1 MLLTA
6 TITVRENQRCL
17 AARLRDLAG
26 ALAAAAMLLLAAAG
40 LFLSWQSPLAHRLS
54 THMQSSDAAYL
65 GLFVS
70 GFWSGRQAHLI
81 LAIAAAS
88 IIALI
93 AWLRGNPKAVA
104 AAVALASMAGVSLW
118 SGILRPGLAARR
130 TLKAFAGQMRMV
142 TGGQPVYTPDG
153 PDYEVAYYYGAAV
166 RPLGWRP
173 HGRRDSQPYYLLVWS
188 DQLTQREDGGVR
200 QEVLAS
206 RPALDGRRL
215 VLLKVDAIRFESSPE
230 HY

>member
-1 MLLTA
+1 VLLAA
-6 TITVRENQRCL
+6 TITAREGQRSPM
-17 AARLRDLAG
+17 AVRLRDLAG
-26 ALAAAAMLLLAAAG
+26 ALAAAVMLLLAAAG

-130 TLKAFAGQMRMV
+130 TFKAFAGQMRMV
-142 TGGQPVYTPDG
+142 TGGQPIYTPDG
-153 PDYEVAYYYGAAV
+153 PDYEIAYYYGAPV
-166 RPLGWRP
+166 QPLAWRP

-188 DQLTQREDGGVR
+188 DQTQREDGGVR
-200 QEVLAS
+200 QEVLVS